1 MNRKTNL
8 IVITALTVLLSA
20 GCTSKQTK
28 IQNKEK
34 SATSDARIS
43 LTKKY
48 TDCVSKAGADNA
60 AIEAC
65 DAILDSIKKLE

>member
-1 MNRKTNL
+1 MNRIYTMMIA
-8 IVITALTVLLSA
+8 IVITIFVI
-20 GCTSKQTK
+20 GCSSQKARMEK
-28 IQNKEK
+28 KEMGAA
-34 SATSDARIS
+34 SEARIT

-48 TDCVSKAGADNA
+48 TQCVTDAGSDTA

>member
-1 MNRKTNL
+1 MKRFHVL
-8 IVITALTVLLSA
+8 IITIVVTVLVT
-20 GCTSKQTK
+20 GCTSQKTRMQK
-28 IQNKEK
+28 KEQ
-34 SATSDARIS
+34 SAASEARIT

-48 TDCVSKAGADNA
+48 TQCVTDAGADTA

>member
-1 MNRKTNL
+1 MKLTH
-8 IVITALTVLLSA
+8 VTTITILVLAMIS
-20 GCTSKQTK
+20 GCTSQKAK
-28 IQNKEK
+28 MEKKEM
-34 SATSDARIS
+34 SAASDARIT

-48 TDCVSKAGADNA
+48 TKCVTDAGADTA